1 MKPSPSLT
9 RRAFDYLRY
18 LEFRA
23 AEYYYK
29 QVTLFLCSIVLLVL
43 IPALWVVET
52 GETKIR

>member
-18 LEFRA
+18 LELRA

-43 IPALWVVET
+43 KPGLCE
-52 GETKIR
+52 